1 MSDFPPTAKSQLK
14 RIPNRASYDKSVIYP
29 ILDASLICHIAFVQ
43 DNQPFNIPTL
53 FARLDDHLI
62 VHGASTSRLIR
73 HLQSGNEICLSV
85 AIIDGIVLARSVF
98 EHSLNYRSVVI
109 FGHSRSIMR
118 EDEKRQALQVFTE
131 KLIAGRWEDARR
143 PNSVE
148 LKATGVASIKIEN
161 ATAKI
166 RNAPPDDQP
175 EDLSLS
181 VWAGVIPLKTVYEE
195 PIPSPD
201 IPENT
206 PFPYYLKSFVGGK

>member
-1 MSDFPPTAKSQLK
+1 MSDFPPTAKSQFK